1 MGIESEEPKSTA
13 PSEFQRLNGGLLL
26 AKANFFFL
34 YGASAI
40 ILPALSVY
48 GNELGLNAASV
59 GVVLTVV
66 PFVVFLVRPLIAGV
80 SDRLQK
86 IMPVLV
92 CVIVFEAISLL
103 FISSV
108 PPLRTTGEQDAG
120 LSLQLNLTASNA
132 TGSLVGIDNKFCVAE
147 HLKNSSVHCFL
158 ECPCQRGIHADGDNV
173 SDSCRLQHSVGL
185 QPVSAELPSEFYLLD
200 NESEP
205 LPSVSF
211 NLDEAIVTCTANC
224 SVDLLPCLEKSADT
238 AAASE
243 DMHSLQFWLFLLL
256 TCLIRI
262 AISSTFSLSDT
273 ACFQQL
279 GDKPQDYGLQRLWGT
294 VGWGIT
300 APLSGL
306 LIDYVNAQL
315 GYKSFVPGFYMA
327 VGLMAIQCV
336 IGCSWRLGPS
346 THNKSILR
354 NVGGLLRKPR
364 HLCFLLD
371 IFVVGSCSSIHWYY
385 IYWYLQDLQA
395 SKLLMGLT
403 LATQSFL
410 GDLPFMFLSGWL
422 ISKLQ
427 HINVVRLAFLGFF
440 VKFLGYSFMHNPWW
454 AIAIELLQ
462 GPTYG
467 SFYVAMTSY
476 ARSISVPGTEATF
489 LSIIQGVFDCLGIA
503 AGSCLGG
510 LGLSYFGARKTYFIA
525 SFVPLVWLV
534 LTILISQLITHC
546 SSGEQDKVV
555 VEEPMESVQP
565 FMSAKS
571 NRRDHSDQQP
581 VEQL

>member
-1 MGIESEEPKSTA
+1 MGVESKEPKSA
-13 PSEFQRLNGGLLL
+13 PPREFHRLNSGLLF
-26 AKANFFFL
+26 AKANFFLL

-48 GNELGLNAASV
+48 GHELGLNAASV

-66 PFVVFLVRPLIAGV
+66 PFVVFLVRPLIAGI

-92 CVIVFEAISLL
+92 CIIVFEAISLL

-108 PPLRTTGEQDAG
+108 PSLRTSSEQDTG

-132 TGSLVGIDNKFCVAE
+132 TGSLVGIENQSCVAE
-147 HLKNSSVHCFL
+147 HFKNSSVHCSL
-158 ECPCQRGIHADGDNV
+158 TCPCEKGSHTSGDNA
-173 SDSCRLQHSVGL
+173 SESCMLHHGVGL
-185 QPVSAELPSEFYLLD
+185 QPVSANLSSEFYLLS
-200 NESEP
+200 NESEA
-205 LPSVSF
+205 LPSAGF
-211 NLDEAIVTCTANC
+211 KFKEAAVTCSANC
-224 SVDLLPCLEKSADT
+224 SVDLLPCLEKSADS
-238 AAASE
+238 APASE

-262 AISSTFSLSDT
+262 AISSAFSLSDT

-294 VGWGIT
+294 VGWGIM

-306 LIDYVNAQL
+306 LIDYVNAWL

-336 IGCSWRLGPS
+336 IGCSWRMGPS
-346 THNKSILR
+346 TQNKSILR
-354 NVGGLLRKPR
+354 NVGSLLRKPR

-440 VKFLGYSFMHNPWW
+440 LKFLGYSFMHNPWW

-534 LTILISQLITHC
+534 VTVLIGQLITRC
-546 SSGEQDKVV
+546 SSSEQDKVV
-555 VEEPMESVQP
+555 VEEPTELAQP
-565 FMSAKS
+565 FMSSKS
-571 NRRDHSDQQP
+571 NRGEPPNEQP